1 MANDNWV
8 NEKMAALD
16 VSRDQV
22 ADVDGGLT
30 RLQDLHRQATKR
42 RGRVLVATLLAST
55 SLMFAMALPAPRAVA
70 QRCWDSF
77 CSVQASFR
85 AKECK
90 IAPDFAL
97 RDVNGKLVKLSG
109 LRGKVVL
116 LDFWATDCGGC
127 REEIPW
133 FIELQR
139 EYRDRGLVVLGVS
152 LDDSGW
158 KVVKPFVEEKQMNY
172 PVMLATDDVTN
183 RYHIESMPTTLVI
196 GKSGCIAATHVG
208 LGKKEEFRAEIES
221 LLRK

>member
-1 MANDNWV
+1 M
-8 NEKMAALD
+8 
-16 VSRDQV
+16 
-22 ADVDGGLT
+22 
-30 RLQDLHRQATKR
+30 
-42 RGRVLVATLLAST
+42 VATIVAST
-55 SLMFAMALPAPRAVA
+55 SLVFSMAMPAPRAVA

-85 AKECK
+85 AAKECK

-109 LRGKVVL
+109 LHGKVVL

-127 REEIPW
+127 RVEIPW
-133 FIELQR
+133 FIEFQR

-172 PVMLATDDVTN
+172 PVMLATEDVTK

-208 LGKKEEFRAEIES
+208 LGKKEEFRVEIES